1 VRLSLVSLI
10 VVATLGGGC
19 ATGTAHRLPIASNP
33 LRGEASHCEVAC
45 RSLIRPAR
53 PVACSESF
61 SCNEARAPGPPDDSD
76 YARCLDGC
84 PGATAIDGASCPD
97 PPEEG
102 VVCVKTYKANV
113 GGIVGGTAA
122 ALGGAVAVAGI
133 ALVVSLPAWFL
144 LILVIH

>member
-1 VRLSLVSLI
+1 MRLSFASLM
-10 VVATLGGGC
+10 VVVTVGGGC

-33 LRGEASHCEVAC
+33 LRREASHCEVAC
-45 RSLIRPAR
+45 RSLIRPATS
-53 PVACSESF
+53 VACSESF
-61 SCNEARAPGPPDDSD
+61 SCNEARPPAPPDESE

-97 PPEEG
+97 PAEEG

-122 ALGGAVAVAGI
+122 VVGGAVAIAGI
-133 ALVVSLPAWFL
+133 ALAASLPAWFL
-144 LILVIH
+144 LVLLIH